1 MKIID
6 TVTVGSRL
14 HGTATPT
21 SDHDRVVIYVEDPI
35 DIAIFGRTKIAQE
48 KDEFGDVSYKE
59 VTTLIQE
66 CRSGNPTA
74 LEALLASES
83 PDLALFRKNI
93 LATVS
98 AERIKNAAAGYA
110 LSSMKRG
117 LKQAEQ
123 HGIVG
128 ATSNKAFNHASR
140 VLDQATRFLETGVYP
155 LKSETHQNYE
165 GYTARAVYGSIEVT
179 LGQFRKKFEN
189 ASEWPDEPKI
199 WVLTS
204 ELRKLYYAESR

>member
-1 MKIID
+1 MRIID

-14 HGTATPT
+14 HGTATPE
-21 SDHDRVVIYVEDPI
+21 SDHDRVTIYVEDPT
-35 DIAIFGRTKIAQE
+35 DIAIYGRTKLAQE

-59 VTTLIQE
+59 ITTLVQE

-83 PDLALFRKNI
+83 PDLAVFRKNVPY
-93 LATVS
+93 TVS
-98 AERIKNAAAGYA
+98 DERIKNAAAGYA

-117 LKQAEQ
+117 LKQA
-123 HGIVG
+123 GPFDSIG
-128 ATSNKAFNHASR
+128 PTSNKAFNHAIR

-155 LKSETHQNYE
+155 LKSETNQNYE
-165 GYTARAVYGSIEVT
+165 GRTASAVYGAIEVT
-179 LGQFRKKFEN
+179 LGQFLEKFEN
-189 ASEWPDEPKI
+189 VSTRHDESKVRI
-199 WVLTS
+199 VTA